1 MAQTAGLM
9 ILAFLLIV
17 DFNGRLEEK
26 DLMMMLSS
34 VLFILIYF
42 SAVVKSFALLVQSNA
57 TASSV

>member
-1 MAQTAGLM
+1 M

-42 SAVVKSFALLVQSNA
+42 SAVVKSFALLVRSNA